1 MIAAPMRQALEPAL
15 LDLFDHAALLEAT
28 NAKDFLPAY
37 RQQVTV
43 LRDVA
48 RQYHMSGVDYV
59 GMLLD
64 DGLARLAAQHRAL
77 TDEERT
83 ALADWPAL
91 LMAELFR
98 SAPEVEPGAWAVLHS
113 MRRHPWFPEL
123 PDYFWHVIED
133 RLSEDARALETD
145 TMELDA
151 APAEDRPA
159 AMAGASAAADADA
172 AEETDLIGDDDV
184 VGTLDALLDEGAA
197 VDWEIQDGEV
207 PDEEA
212 QDAEVQGGE
221 WQDTDAMIDDGI
233 EAGPDAPPEAAP
245 AAPLAGGVV
254 AREELAALSE
264 AVGALQVDGV
274 GLLIGAAGGP
284 AGRDEAFEFYVEQLS
299 NLVGAAMM
307 VGLGGFQ
314 QVLDL
319 VLANTTALRLSG
331 EPMNPAQRGLLM
343 RWPALAMAYLA
354 APSDQAAAWALAE
367 LAGDAA
373 WPQPADPSDLYG
385 WLQAMS
391 AVQIVAARAVT
402 ARAAVAL
409 PEDVDL
415 QVPGDIESNVLDSLL
430 RELPQQAH
438 DFSVL
443 VQQLVRGG
451 TLDQLEHARRV
462 AHTLKGAGN
471 TVGVK
476 GVAHLTHA
484 LEDILAAFGREQ
496 RLPPPALGETLLEAA
511 DCLEAMSEAL
521 LAGEPSLPESLAV
534 HQKVLDWANRIDREG
549 LPADAAAGV
558 AALPAVLLP
567 VLLPVVLPAV
577 EPDDAPQLPA
587 AEPAPAAGDIA
598 ADDADPVLRVPASL
612 IDSLLKLVG
621 ENSILSSQI
630 QDHVAKLSHELGAL
644 RGDSRQFSKLS
655 YELEQLV
662 DVRGGAMLSGR
673 KGSFDAL
680 EMDQYNELHMLSRRI
695 VESDADGREF
705 TRAFER
711 EVNGLRDLLAEK
723 DRVQLEIQRKIL
735 RTRMVEVG
743 SIAPRLQRSVRQ
755 TARVLGRAVQLDLQ
769 GAGTLVDRQLLQRL
783 LDPLMHLLRNAVDHG
798 IEPVAERAAAGK
810 PETGTIILRF
820 DAQGSNLLVTCR
832 DDGRGLDLGAI
843 RAKALRAGLVAPA
856 AVLTEDQALRL
867 ILLPGFSTRDQ
878 ATQISG
884 RGVGLDVVHGT
895 VSELRGTLE
904 IQSRPGRGAHFDM
917 VFPVQLSSTQ
927 VMITR
932 SPRHMLA
939 LSVRGVDQILPVGQ
953 ELDVQSD
960 GQMTYRLPGMPFNVP
975 LRAVR
980 LEVLLGL
987 PPHAFA
993 QPNAVEVVMI
1003 VRDDNR
1009 QRHALVVP
1017 EFRDSR
1023 NVVVKPLNPIIPRQP
1038 GVDGATI
1045 LGDGSVAMVLDLP
1058 DLLRGHA
1065 AAGAPQAVRL
1075 PHGTATVEPLR
1086 CLIVD
1091 DSVSV
1096 RQAMEQL
1103 MHDAGYEVST
1113 ARDGLEA
1120 LGAVQRHRPDI
1131 LLVDL
1136 EMPRM
1141 NGLELA
1147 TALRNDS
1154 ATRAL
1159 PIVMI
1164 TSRFTDKHQQLAME
1178 AGVDAFLTKPYSED
1192 QLLAVME
1199 RLLVKEAMAA

>member
-1 MIAAPMRQALEPAL
+1 MIVAPMRQALEPAL
-15 LDLFDHAALLEAT
+15 LDLFDHAALLEVT
-28 NAKDFLPAY
+28 DAKDFLPTY
-37 RQQVTV
+37 RQQVMA
-43 LRDVA
+43 LRNVA

-77 TDEERT
+77 TDEERA

-151 APAEDRPA
+151 ALPDDWPA
-159 AMAGASAAADADA
+159 AMAAADA
-172 AEETDLIGDDDV
+172 AEETELIGDVDV
-184 VGTLDALLDEGAA
+184 VGNPDALLDEGAA
-197 VDWEIQDGEV
+197 VDWEIQNGEV
-207 PDEEA
+207 QDEEV
-212 QDAEVQGGE
+212 QDAEVQAGE
-221 WQDTDAMIDDGI
+221 WQDTDAVIDDGI
-233 EAGPDAPPEAAP
+233 EAVPDAPPDAAP
-245 AAPLAGGVV
+245 APPLAGGVV

-264 AVGALQVDGV
+264 AVGALQVDGAV
-274 GLLIGAAGGP
+274 LLDEAAAP
-284 AGRDEAFEFYVEQLS
+284 AGRDEAFEFYVEQLA
-299 NLVGAAMM
+299 NLVGAAMV

-343 RWPALAMAYLA
+343 RWPTLAMAYLA
-354 APSDQAAAWALAE
+354 APGDQAAAWALAE

-373 WPQPADPSDLYG
+373 WPQPADPSDLYA

-391 AVQIVAARAVT
+391 AVQIVAARPAT
-402 ARAAVAL
+402 ARAAVTL

-443 VQQLVRGG
+443 VQQLVEGG

-549 LPADAAAGV
+549 LPPDAAAGV
-558 AALPAVLLP
+558 AVLP
-567 VLLPVVLPAV
+567 VALPVVP
-577 EPDDAPQLPA
+577 PA
-587 AEPAPAAGDIA
+587 AEPDEAPHLAVAEPALAAGQA
-598 ADDADPVLRVPASL
+598 PADDADPVLRVPASL

-621 ENSILSSQI
+621 ENSILSAQI
-630 QDHVAKLSHELGAL
+630 QDHVARLSHELGAL
-644 RGDSRQFSKLS
+644 RSDSRQFGKLS

-769 GAGTLVDRQLLQRL
+769 GADTLVDRQLLQRL

-884 RGVGLDVVHGT
+884 RGVGLDVVHST
-895 VSELRGTLE
+895 VSDLRGTLE

-939 LSVRGVDQILPVGQ
+939 LSVRGVDQILPVGR
-953 ELDVQSD
+953 ELDVQPD

-975 LRAVR
+975 LRALR

-1065 AAGAPQAVRL
+1065 AAGAAQQAVRL
-1075 PHGTATVEPLR
+1075 PHGTAPVEPLR

-1103 MHDAGYEVST
+1103 MQDAGYEVST

-1147 TALRNDS
+1147 TALRNDGV
-1154 ATRAL
+1154 TRAL

-1199 RLLVKEAMAA
+1199 RLLVKEAVAG

>member
-1 MIAAPMRQALEPAL
+1 MISPPMRQALEPAL
-15 LDLFDHAALLEAT
+15 LHLFDHAVLLEVSAAT
-28 NAKDFLPAY
+28 DVLPAY
-37 RQQVTV
+37 REQVTA

-48 RQYHMSGVDYV
+48 RQHHMSGVDYV

-77 TDEERT
+77 TDDERT
-83 ALADWPAL
+83 ALADWPVL

-98 SAPEVEPGAWAVLHS
+98 AVPEVESGAWAVLHS
-113 MRRHPWFPEL
+113 MRRHAWFPEL

-145 TMELDA
+145 AVALDD
-151 APAEDRPA
+151 APCGE
-159 AMAGASAAADADA
+159 S
-172 AEETDLIGDDDV
+172 L
-184 VGTLDALLDEGAA
+184 A
-197 VDWEIQDGEV
+197 VPPPPDGE
-207 PDEEA
+207 PDNA
-212 QDAEVQGGE
+212 QDAQTHVGDVDVDLDMGLDLDLDLDLSDAADEDFV
-221 WQDTDAMIDDGI
+221 DTQ
-233 EAGPDAPPEAAP
+233 PRRPP
-245 AAPLAGGVV
+245 AGGVV
-254 AREELAALSE
+254 AREELAALGE
-264 AVGALQVDGV
+264 AVAALHAD
-274 GLLIGAAGGP
+274 GAALLDDNV
-284 AGRDEAFEFYVEQLS
+284 ASAHRDEAFEAYTEQLG
-299 NLVGAAMM
+299 NLVGAASV

-314 QVLDL
+314 EVLEL
-319 VLANTTALRLSG
+319 VLTNTSALRLSG
-331 EPMNPAQRGLLM
+331 EPMNAAQRRLLM
-343 RWPALAMAYLA
+343 RWPPLAMAYLA
-354 APSDQAAAWALAE
+354 EPGKPPAAWALAE

-373 WPQPADPSDLYG
+373 WPCPAHPNDVYG
-385 WLQAMS
+385 WLQAMNGLQ
-391 AVQIVAARAVT
+391 VVDARAT
-402 ARAAVAL
+402 PARAGIAL

-415 QVPGDIESNVLDSLL
+415 QVPHDIESNVLDSLL

-443 VQQLVRGG
+443 MQQLVEGG

-476 GVAHLTHA
+476 GLANLTHA
-484 LEDILAAFGREQ
+484 LEDILAVCGSEQ
-496 RLPPPALGETLLEAA
+496 RLPPLALAETLIEAA

-521 LAGEPSLPESLAV
+521 LAGQASLPESLGV

-549 LPADAAAGV
+549 LPPDAPAG
-558 AALPAVLLP
+558 L
-567 VLLPVVLPAV
+567 VVLPPPA
-577 EPDDAPQLPA
+577 LPNHAGLPAA
-587 AEPAPAAGDIA
+587 AEPAAGEA
-598 ADDADPVLRVPASL
+598 PGEEADPLLRVPASL

-621 ENSILSSQI
+621 ENAILSAQI
-630 QDHVAKLSHELGAL
+630 QDHVTKLSHELGAL
-644 RGDSRQFSKLS
+644 RSDSRQFSKLS

-662 DVRGGAMLSGR
+662 DVRGGAMLSGHE
-673 KGSFDAL
+673 GQFDAL

-695 VESDADGREF
+695 VESDADSREF

-711 EVNGLRDLLAEK
+711 AVNGLRDLLAEK

-755 TARVLGRAVQLDLQ
+755 TARVLGRAVRLDLQ
-769 GAGTLVDRQLLQRL
+769 GVGTLVDGQLLQRL

-798 IEPVAERAAAGK
+798 IEPAAERVAAGK
-810 PETGTIILRF
+810 PETGTITLRF
-820 DAQGSNLLVTCR
+820 AAQGANLLVSCH

-843 RAKALRAGLVAPA
+843 CAKAQRAGLLGPA
-856 AVLTEDQALRL
+856 AELTQDQAVRL
-867 ILLPGFSTRDQ
+867 ILLPGFSTRAQ

-884 RGVGLDVVHGT
+884 RGVGLDVLHRT
-895 VSELRGTLE
+895 VVDLRGTLE
-904 IQSRPGRGAHFDM
+904 IQPHPGRGAQFDM

-939 LSVRGVDQILPVGQ
+939 ISVRGVDQILPVGR
-953 ELDVQSD
+953 ELEVAP
-960 GQMTYRLPGMPFNVP
+960 GGRMTYRLAGAPFGVP
-975 LRAVR
+975 LQAQR

-987 PPHAFA
+987 PSHAFA
-993 QPNAVEVVMI
+993 QPGAIEVVMI

-1009 QRHALVVP
+1009 LRHALVVP
-1017 EFRDSR
+1017 ELRDSR
-1023 NVVVKPLNPIIPRQP
+1023 NVVVKPLNAIIPREP

-1058 DLLRGHA
+1058 DLLRGRA
-1065 AAGAPQAVRL
+1065 AAGMPLALVPQAAPAAL
-1075 PHGTATVEPLR
+1075 PLR
-1086 CLIVD
+1086 CLVVD

-1096 RQAMEQL
+1096 RQSMEQL

-1113 ARDGLEA
+1113 ARDGLDA
-1120 LGAVQRHRPDI
+1120 LGMVQRSRPDI

-1141 NGLELA
+1141 NGLELT
-1147 TALRNDS
+1147 TALRNDP
-1154 ATRAL
+1154 ATRTL

-1164 TSRFTDKHQQLAME
+1164 TSRFTDKHQQLAVE

-1192 QLLAVME
+1192 HLLGVME
-1199 RLLVKEAMAA
+1199 GLLMKEVVVA

>member
-1 MIAAPMRQALEPAL
+1 MNPVPMRQALEPAL
-15 LDLFDHAALLEAT
+15 LHLFDQAAQLEVCGAT
-28 NAKDFLPAY
+28 DVLPAY
-37 RQQVTV
+37 REQVTA

-48 RQYHMSGVDYV
+48 RQHHMSGVDYV

-77 TDEERT
+77 TADERA
-83 ALADWPAL
+83 ALADWPVL

-98 SAPEVEPGAWAVLHS
+98 VTPEAQAGAWAVLHS
-113 MRRHPWFPEL
+113 LRRHAWFPEL

-145 TMELDA
+145 AMGLDD
-151 APAEDRPA
+151 APCGQTPA
-159 AMAGASAAADADA
+159 LPHGALEPSPDGDAHDPDDPDDPGDDPDD
-172 AEETDLIGDDDV
+172 EPDDDV
-184 VGTLDALLDEGAA
+184 GDDANDVHASG
-197 VDWEIQDGEV
+197 V
-207 PDEEA
+207 PAD
-212 QDAEVQGGE
+212 
-221 WQDTDAMIDDGI
+221 
-233 EAGPDAPPEAAP
+233 DAPPDGMQEDGVDVDVDVEDEVDEGFAATQPAP
-245 AAPLAGGVV
+245 APGGGV
-254 AREELAALSE
+254 ASREELAALRE
-264 AVGALQVDGV
+264 AVAALHAD
-274 GLLIGAAGGP
+274 GAALLDERVP
-284 AGRDEAFEFYVEQLS
+284 QAGRDEAFEAYTEQLG
-299 NLVGAAMM
+299 NLVGAAGV

-314 QVLDL
+314 DVLEL
-319 VLANTTALRLSG
+319 VLSNTTALRLSG
-331 EPMNPAQRGLLM
+331 EPMTQAQRRLLM
-343 RWPALAMAYLA
+343 RWPPLAMAYLA
-354 APSDQAAAWALAE
+354 APGDAAGAWALAE

-373 WPQPADPSDLYG
+373 WPCPAHPNDVYG

-391 AVQIVAARAVT
+391 GLQVVDARAT
-402 ARAAVAL
+402 PARAGIAL

-415 QVPGDIESNVLDSLL
+415 QVPSDIESNVLDSLL

-438 DFSVL
+438 DFSAL
-443 VQQLVRGG
+443 VQQLGQGG

-476 GVAHLTHA
+476 GVANLTHA
-484 LEDILAAFGREQ
+484 LEDILAACGREQ
-496 RLPPPALGETLLEAA
+496 RLPPPALAETLMEAA

-521 LAGEPSLPESLAV
+521 LAGLASPPESLVV

-549 LPADAAAGV
+549 LPPDAPPELAMLP
-558 AALPAVLLP
+558 LPAVPAAPDDP
-567 VLLPVVLPAV
+567 VLPNDVVRPHGAVLLRDPLPPYDAV
-577 EPDDAPQLPA
+577 QPQG
-587 AEPAPAAGDIA
+587 AEPADEAEPL
-598 ADDADPVLRVPASL
+598 LRVPASL

-621 ENSILSSQI
+621 ENAILSSQI
-630 QDHVAKLSHELGAL
+630 QDHVAKLGHELGAL
-644 RGDSRQFSKLS
+644 RSDSRQFSKLS

-673 KGSFDAL
+673 QGQFDAL

-695 VESDADGREF
+695 VESEADSREF

-735 RTRMVEVG
+735 RARMVEVG

-755 TARVLGRAVQLDLQ
+755 TARVLGRAVRLDLQ
-769 GAGTLVDRQLLQRL
+769 GTGTLVDGQLLQRL

-798 IEPVAERAAAGK
+798 IEPAAERVAAGK
-810 PETGTIILRF
+810 PEAGTITLCF
-820 DAQGSNLLVTCR
+820 AAQGANLLVSCR
-832 DDGRGLDLGAI
+832 DDGRGLDLDAI
-843 RAKALRAGLVAPA
+843 RAKAQRAGLLAPA
-856 AVLTEDQALRL
+856 AVLTEDQAARL
-867 ILLPGFSTRDQ
+867 ILLPGFSTRER

-884 RGVGLDVVHGT
+884 RGLGLDVVHRT
-895 VSELRGTLE
+895 VVGLRGTLE
-904 IQSRPGRGAHFDM
+904 IRPHPGRGAHFEM

-939 LSVRGVDQILPVGQ
+939 LSVRGVDQILPVGR
-953 ELDVQSD
+953 ELEVEP
-960 GQMTYRLPGMPFNVP
+960 GGRMTYRLPGAPFDPP
-975 LRAVR
+975 LPAQR
-980 LEVLLGL
+980 LEALLGL
-987 PPHAFA
+987 PSHAFA
-993 QPNAVEVVMI
+993 QAGAIEVVMI

-1009 QRHALVVP
+1009 QRHAVVVP

-1058 DLLRGHA
+1058 DLLRGQA
-1065 AAGAPQAVRL
+1065 AAGMPRARLPQATL
-1075 PHGTATVEPLR
+1075 AAQPLR
-1086 CLIVD
+1086 CLVVD

-1096 RQAMEQL
+1096 RQSMEQL

-1113 ARDGLEA
+1113 ARDGLDA
-1120 LGAVQRHRPDI
+1120 LGLVQRSRPDI

-1141 NGLELA
+1141 NGLELT
-1147 TALRNDS
+1147 TALRNDR
-1154 ATRAL
+1154 ATRTL

-1164 TSRFTDKHQQLAME
+1164 TSRFTDKHQQLARQ

-1192 QLLAVME
+1192 HLLGVVEGLLMREAV
-1199 RLLVKEAMAA
+1199 VA